1 MNIEKLQQKISKKA
15 FFLPCKQQIF
25 PSYKKQTID
34 LQNGSIDL
42 FLFEGNI
49 GRLSHFSLL

>member
-15 FFLPCKQQIF
+15 FFLPYKQQIF

-49 GRLSHFSLL
+49 GRLSHVSLL